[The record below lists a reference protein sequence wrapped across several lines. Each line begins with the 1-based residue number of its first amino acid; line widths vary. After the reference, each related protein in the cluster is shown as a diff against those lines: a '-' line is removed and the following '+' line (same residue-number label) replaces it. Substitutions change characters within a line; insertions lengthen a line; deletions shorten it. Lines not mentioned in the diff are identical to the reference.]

1 MRKRLIVAVIAAGT
15 PFLAEA
21 ASAAPGLSSSEPVK
35 SIIKAIRANTQG
47 ARLDIYELERQV
59 HDRPSEAAEAL
70 VDLLDTSDPTVKL
83 RASQLLERLS
93 SNQDFSIT
101 DSSLSTIIGILKASD
116 DNQVKSALITTL
128 GNIGPKTDEVK
139 ATIIEIVKTDKEVS
153 VARKAIEALARLAR
167 EERPTLHMKS
177 TEVLVAVLNSNNAP
191 SLRAAAAS
199 ALSRYHSNAKI
210 AVPAL
215 TAALNDNYLRVR
227 IAAVQALGLYSGDG
241 DTAIP
246 ALLEMLASESDP
258 SMRNGLIYAL
268 KNLGRNN
275 QDVAK
280 AFMKL
285 LDGSTSER
293 SQILTYLSDFG
304 PLMAP
309 LTPRL
314 IEMLGSPDR
323 NTRMY
328 AARTL
333 GSIGSAAKDAVPA
346 LTKAQEDTDG
356 SVRSYAQQ
364 ALRNIQGGQ
373 GTM

>member
-1 MRKRLIVAVIAAGT
+1 
-15 PFLAEA
+15 
-21 ASAAPGLSSSEPVK
+21 
-35 SIIKAIRANTQG
+35 
-47 ARLDIYELERQV
+47 
-59 HDRPSEAAEAL
+59 
-70 VDLLDTSDPTVKL
+70 
-83 RASQLLERLS
+83 
-93 SNQDFSIT
+93 
-101 DSSLSTIIGILKASD
+101 
-116 DNQVKSALITTL
+116 
-128 GNIGPKTDEVK
+128 
-139 ATIIEIVKTDKEVS
+139 
-153 VARKAIEALARLAR
+153 
-167 EERPTLHMKS
+167 
-177 TEVLVAVLNSNNAP
+177 
-191 SLRAAAAS
+191 
-199 ALSRYHSNAKI
+199 
-210 AVPAL
+210 
-215 TAALNDNYLRVR
+215 R

-241 DTAIP
+241 EAAIP
-246 ALLEMLASESDP
+246 ALLEMLASESDQ

-275 QDVAK
+275 QDVAN

-285 LDGSTSER
+285 LDGSGREQ

-314 IEMLGSPDR
+314 IELLGSPDR

-346 LTKAQEDTDG
+346 LTKAQEDTDS